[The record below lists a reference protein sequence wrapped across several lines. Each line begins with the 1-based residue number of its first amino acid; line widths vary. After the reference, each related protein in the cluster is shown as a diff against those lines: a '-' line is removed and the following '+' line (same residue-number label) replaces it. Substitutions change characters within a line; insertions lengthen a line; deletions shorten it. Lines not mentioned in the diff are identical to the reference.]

1 MRKTVMLFSILCC
14 AFTGQA
20 QEKFTLA
27 SAQEYALDHAYG
39 VQIAELEIQRARQI
53 YLQNL
58 AIGLPQASASGQYIY
73 NVELGALVTDFD
85 GNGVLEELV
94 FGTDYQAQGG
104 LVVNQLIFDGSYV
117 VALMAAKVLKESA
130 EIGMDQ
136 SKASLKRE
144 VAKAYHLAL
153 LSEESV
159 EVLKANKGYLAD
171 LAEEMKKMNEAGM
184 VSKADADQM
193 MLNYNNV
200 ENALRYTEGQAN
212 VAKMLL
218 KLQMGYPV
226 QQELLL
232 ADKMEDL
239 VVNAA
244 AASTLTT
251 VGFDPTK
258 SVDYL
263 GMANQV
269 EGAKLQVLNKQL
281 AYLPSIGVSY
291 QNNIQYMSSESNIFG
306 DAAVDIPSSL
316 VAGSVSVPLF
326 SSGNGRAQVQEAKI
340 QREQAMIGLQQLEEG
355 LIMQHGALVNEFHQG
370 IANFLAQKENVALAK
385 RIRDQRRKEY
395 DEGLASSMELTQT
408 ETQYQEALQA
418 MFMAAQIALDKKS
431 ELEYLMTKQQKQ

>member
-1 MRKTVMLFSILCC
+1 MLFSILCC

-291 QNNIQYMSSESNIFG
+291 HNIQYMSSESNIFG

-418 MFMAAQIALDKKS
+418 MFMAAQNALDKKS

>member
-1 MRKTVMLFSILCC
+1 MLFSILCC

-153 LSEESV
+153 LSEASV

-171 LAEEMKKMNEAGM
+171 LAEEMKKINEAGM

-418 MFMAAQIALDKKS
+418 MFMAAQNALDKKS

>member
-171 LAEEMKKMNEAGM
+171 LAQEMKKMNEAGM

-418 MFMAAQIALDKKS
+418 MFMAAQNALDKKS